1 MSDWLHA
8 VRFRPRLF
16 DSLRGYTRRDLRADV
31 GAGATVG
38 VIALPLSMAFAIASG
53 LPPQAGLVTAIVAG
67 FLISALGGSRVQ
79 IGGPS
84 AVYIVIAYGVVV
96 HYGAAGLVVCT
107 IGAGV
112 LLLAMGLAR
121 LGALIRFIPVSI
133 VIGFTNGIAVLIVL
147 SQLSDLLGLDA
158 PVPEEFF
165 RRVHALAANIGHV
178 DPVTLAVSVACIAVL
193 LLWPRAVATEG
204 HALAE
209 DGAREPATMEE
220 QREAPARD
228 GALVG
233 TVRRGRVVMTRVP
246 GLVVVLIG
254 ASLAVAL
261 LQLPVETIGTRFGAI
276 AQEMPALAWPDVS
289 LSTLRNL
296 IAPTITI
303 ALLGAIESLLS
314 ARVADAM
321 TDDQHDPNQE
331 LMGQGIANIVAPFFG
346 GLPATGAIARTA
358 TNVRSGGRTPVA
370 GMVHALTLLVIV
382 LVAAP
387 LAQYVPVAALSAI
400 LVVVAVN
407 MGNWSA
413 FRELRKYSIPYRAV
427 LLSTFVVTV
436 VFDLTLAVEIGLV
449 LASLFFIYRVSDLTR
464 VETVRLDG
472 VPPSIAA
479 FKVFG
484 SLFFGSVGKLEPL
497 FDHARAPGQIVI
509 LEMHQVISIDNTGL
523 ETLQSLQRAL
533 ARRGGRLILCG
544 LNRHPAEQVARAG
557 FIGPADVLP
566 HLAAALFRVH
576 KLLDESVQAD
586 PPAPGGTASGIE

>member
-158 PVPEEFF
+158 PVPEEYF

-209 DGAREPATMEE
+209 DGAREQHGPERHQIEE
-220 QREAPARD
+220 QHHADHVADDDRPVEGGVGAARRDDQQPERRRVQQLADRFRADCRDREAREREHQRRRPERVQAVRLQVSERPPRRAPDERIEDQRRRRPCAR
-228 GALVG
+228 ALRAARAQCLS
-233 TVRRGRVVMTRVP
+233 RR
-246 GLVVVLIG
+246 
-254 ASLAVAL
+254 
-261 LQLPVETIGTRFGAI
+261 AI
-276 AQEMPALAWPDVS
+276 ASRCSSSSWWRTRLDWCQRRIS
-289 LSTLRNL
+289 
-296 IAPTITI
+296 
-303 ALLGAIESLLS
+303 
-314 ARVADAM
+314 
-321 TDDQHDPNQE
+321 H
-331 LMGQGIANIVAPFFG
+331 IVA
-346 GLPATGAIARTA
+346 ATSTPKTPIE
-358 TNVRSGGRTPVA
+358 TNAVRPKRVMPV
-370 GMVHALTLLVIV
+370 
-382 LVAAP
+382 
-387 LAQYVPVAALSAI
+387 
-400 LVVVAVN
+400 
-407 MGNWSA
+407 
-413 FRELRKYSIPYRAV
+413 
-427 LLSTFVVTV
+427 
-436 VFDLTLAVEIGLV
+436 
-449 LASLFFIYRVSDLTR
+449 
-464 VETVRLDG
+464 
-472 VPPSIAA
+472 
-479 FKVFG
+479 
-484 SLFFGSVGKLEPL
+484 
-497 FDHARAPGQIVI
+497 
-509 LEMHQVISIDNTGL
+509 
-523 ETLQSLQRAL
+523 
-533 ARRGGRLILCG
+533 
-544 LNRHPAEQVARAG
+544 
-557 FIGPADVLP
+557 
-566 HLAAALFRVH
+566 
-576 KLLDESVQAD
+576 
-586 PPAPGGTASGIE
+586 

>member
-8 VRFRPRLF
+8 VRFRPRLV
-16 DSLRGYTRRDLRADV
+16 DCLAAGYTRRDLRADI

-38 VIALPLSMAFAIASG
+38 VVALPLAMAFAIASG
-53 LPPQAGLVTAIVAG
+53 LPPQAGLVTAIIAG

-84 AVYIVIAYGVVV
+84 AVYIVVAYGVVV
-96 HYGAAGLVVCT
+96 HYGVAGLVVCT
-107 IGAGV
+107 IGAGL

-147 SQLSDLLGLDA
+147 SQLRELLGLDTA
-158 PVPEEFF
+158 MPDEFF
-165 RRVHALAANIGHV
+165 SRMKAIAANIGHV
-178 DPVTLAVSVACIAVL
+178 DPVTVAVSVTCIAVL
-193 LLWPRAVATEG
+193 LLWPQAVATEG
-204 HALAE
+204 QALAE
-209 DGAREPATMEE
+209 EDHREPSTTAA

-228 GALVG
+228 GAIFG

-246 GLVVVLIG
+246 GLIIVLIG
-254 ASLAVAL
+254 ASIAVAL
-261 LQLPVETIGTRFGAI
+261 LDLPVETIGTRFGGI
-276 AQEMPALAWPDVS
+276 PQQLPAFAWPDVS

-321 TDDQHDPNQE
+321 TDDRHDPNQE
-331 LMGQGIANIVAPFFG
+331 LMGQGIANIVAPLFG
-346 GLPATGAIARTA
+346 GIPATGAIARTA
-358 TNVRSGGRTPVA
+358 TNVRAGARTPVA
-370 GMVHALTLLVIV
+370 GMIHALTLLVVV

-387 LAQYVPVAALSAI
+387 LAQYVPLAALSAVLI
-400 LVVVAVN
+400 VVAVN
-407 MGNWSA
+407 MGNWHA
-413 FRELRKYSIPYRAV
+413 FGDLRKYSIPYRAV
-427 LLSTFVVTV
+427 LLSTFVITV
-436 VFDLTLAVEIGLV
+436 VLDLTLAVEIGLV

-472 VPPSIAA
+472 VPQDIAA

-497 FDHARAPGQIVI
+497 LDHARAPAQIVI
-509 LEMHQVISIDNTGL
+509 LEMHQVISMDNTGL

-557 FIGPADVLP
+557 FVAPADVLP
-566 HLAAALFRVH
+566 HLAAALFRAH
-576 KLLDESVQAD
+576 KVIGETTQAD
-586 PPAPGGTASGIE
+586 LLPREGTE